1 MDINHIQKIR
11 QAQQIQRP
19 KQTQQSAPA
28 PLKPEDKFDAVLQ
41 KALQGTENQIKMSA
55 HALQRIEQ
63 RGINISPQDM
73 QKLGEAVA
81 KAQSKGSRES
91 LVLMNSKA
99 FIVSVPN
106 KTVITA
112 VDQAQMKENV
122 FTNIDST
129 VII

>member
-1 MDINHIQKIR
+1 MQKIR

-19 KQTQQSAPA
+19 KQTEQTAPA
-28 PLKPEDKFDAVLQ
+28 PSKTEDKFDAVLQ
-41 KALQGTENQIKMSA
+41 KALQGADNQIKISA

-63 RGINISPQDM
+63 RGIDISAQDM

-81 KAQSKGSRES
+81 KAQTKGSRES

>member
-1 MDINHIQKIR
+1 MDISHIQKIR

-19 KQTQQSAPA
+19 QQTKQSVPA
-28 PLKPEDKFDAVLQ
+28 PSKTEDKFDAVLQ
-41 KALQGTENQIKMSA
+41 KALQGSENQIKMSA

-63 RGINISPQDM
+63 RGINVSTQDI

-91 LVLMNSKA
+91 LVLMDSKA

>member
-1 MDINHIQKIR
+1 MDITHIQKIR

-28 PLKPEDKFDAVLQ
+28 PSQTGDKFDAVLQ
-41 KALQGTENQIKMSA
+41 KALQGTESQIKLSA
-55 HALQRIEQ
+55 HAQQRIEQ
-63 RGINISPQDM
+63 RGIDISAQDM
-73 QKLGEAVA
+73 QKLGEAIA